1 MNMFNPS
8 YSSINIIT
16 QHVVH
21 MAQILINKQKYQ
33 SVDCEVLTLTADD
46 FPYKIICQNIKFE
59 ILAHVQ
65 TFLLF
70 IFIINNKSSTL
81 LKKKNLSLVKILVF
95 ILYDL
100 FYLKMVEAFQVHRL
114 ETHRS

>member
-1 MNMFNPS
+1 MFNPS

-46 FPYKIICQNIKFE
+46 FPYKIICQN
-59 ILAHVQ
+59 
-65 TFLLF
+65 
-70 IFIINNKSSTL
+70 
-81 LKKKNLSLVKILVF
+81 KKI
-95 ILYDL
+95 
-100 FYLKMVEAFQVHRL
+100 
-114 ETHRS
+114 